1 MNNSVMMR
9 KEVMERMR
17 NMRKFLGLLS
27 AMLLVCLPHAHAH
40 ESRSEATAVTVQ
52 SEWILPT
59 GVTSDQVKT
68 TRLITASAAVTELV
82 FALGCGAQIVAVDQS
97 GGQVPEAHG
106 LPQLGYYAQL
116 SAEGLLAQQPTL
128 LLSDARIGP
137 PAVVEQLRA
146 AGIPILSLKS
156 DGSTSAALERIRIVA
171 KLLGKEATGAELVV
185 RNEKLLEET
194 DKLIATGAKT
204 PRVLLLLSPGGG
216 RMMAAGKHTAGDG
229 LIRAVGGTNVCN
241 EFDGYKPLTPESI
254 VAAAP
259 DWIIAT
265 AVDATEQEKKIR
277 AQSALAMTPAVKQ
290 GRIITRPIM
299 HLLTFGPHFGTA
311 VLDVAKTIYAQGAPH
326 E

>member
-1 MNNSVMMR
+1 MAI
-9 KEVMERMR
+9 
-17 NMRKFLGLLS
+17 LLIGLS
-27 AMLLVCLPHAHAH
+27 PAYGHVGAH
-40 ESRSEATAVTVQ
+40 EKGSGALECD
-52 SEWILPT
+52 WILPT

-106 LPQLGYYAQL
+106 LPQVGYYAQL

-137 PAVVEQLRA
+137 PAVVDQLRA

-194 DKLIATGAKT
+194 HKLIATGAKT

-229 LIRAVGGTNVCN
+229 LIRAVGGTNVCSDF
-241 EFDGYKPLTPESI
+241 EGYKPLTPESI

-277 AQSALAMTPAVKQ
+277 AQAALAMTSAVKQ
-290 GRIITRPIM
+290 GQIITRPIAQ
-299 HLLTFGPHFGTA
+299 LLTFGPHFGAT
-311 VLDVAKTIYAQGAPH
+311 VLDVAKTIYVQGASH